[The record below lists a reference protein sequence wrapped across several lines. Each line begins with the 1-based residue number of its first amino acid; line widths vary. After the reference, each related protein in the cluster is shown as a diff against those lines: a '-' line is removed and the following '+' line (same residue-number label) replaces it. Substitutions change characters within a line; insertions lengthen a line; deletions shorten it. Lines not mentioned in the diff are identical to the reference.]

1 MTPPVRRTATGLII
15 FHRYCDEDE
24 DCGDEGVSEHRR
36 PKAAS
41 STIEANAPLH
51 RYFDA
56 TPFVEYLYV
65 RVVATVRTDLHER
78 LRFLTVF
85 EQAMEGLR
93 AIVAMPDRRAALLI
107 RLMLQNSR
115 RLSAAKRGQ
124 FSELSDDKPDE
135 IGAAI

>member
-1 MTPPVRRTATGLII
+1 MI

-24 DCGDEGVSEHRR
+24 DCSDEGASEHRR

-41 STIEANAPLH
+41 STIEANASH
-51 RYFDA
+51 YRYFDA

-65 RVVATVRTDLHER
+65 RVVATGRTDLHER

-93 AIVAMPDRRAALLI
+93 AIVDMPDRLAALLI
-107 RLMLQNSR
+107 RLMFQNSR
-115 RLSAAKRGQ
+115 QLSAAKRRQ
-124 FSELSDDKPDE
+124 FSELSGDKTDE